1 MQAKDY
7 FAQHEKDILEDIKRL
22 VLADSPSQNKE
33 LLDQCKNV
41 IQNMFH
47 ENFKRRAQEFVMT
60 HNGNHLRFEVGEG
73 KEQVLIMGHYDTV
86 WDEGV
91 LPYRVEPD
99 KIYGPGILD
108 MKSGLISALWL
119 LKYVQKFNKP
129 LKRRIVFLI
138 NSDEEIGSPTS
149 RKLIEEEAAKSVAAF
164 VLEPAVVGSGALK
177 TGRKGTSKY
186 LLTFHGI
193 AAHAGNNPLDGA
205 SAIVEAAEQIL
216 AVEQLNDYDKGTT
229 LNVGLMEGGGK
240 LNVIPN
246 RAHLGIEVRSK
257 TSMEQNR
264 IHDYFVQ
271 LQPKNPRIQMTME
284 GGINRPPMEQDEDNL
299 ELFEVA
305 KGVAAELGFSI
316 GDALVGG
323 ASDGNF
329 ASQFAPTLDG
339 LGLVGEGL
347 HAMHEHIERKY
358 IVDRFALLTNTVLKV
373 VNQ

>member
-1 MQAKDY
+1 MEAKDY
-7 FAQHEKDILEDIKRL
+7 FTQYEKDIVDDIRRL

-33 LLDQCKNV
+33 LLDDCKNV
-41 IQNMFH
+41 LQQMFY
-47 ENFKRRAQEFVMT
+47 ENFKRRAQEVVMT
-60 HNGNHLRFEVGEG
+60 HHGNHLRFEVGEG
-73 KEQVLIMGHYDTV
+73 KEQVLVMGHYDTV
-86 WDEGV
+86 WDEGA
-91 LPYRVEPD
+91 LPYRAEAE

-108 MKSGLISALWL
+108 MKSGVISAFWM
-119 LKYVQKFNKP
+119 LKYIQKFNKP

-149 RKLIEEEAAKSVAAF
+149 RRLIEAEAKKSIAAF

-186 LLTFHGI
+186 MLSIQGI
-193 AAHAGNNPLDGA
+193 AAHAGNNPWDGA
-205 SAIVEAAEQIL
+205 SAIKEAAEQIL
-216 AVEQLNDYDKGTT
+216 AIDSLNNYELGTT
-229 LNVGLMEGGGK
+229 INVGMMQGGGK
-240 LNVIPN
+240 LNVIPSA
-246 RAHLGIEVRSK
+246 AHLGVEVRSK
-257 TSMEQNR
+257 TVAEQQR
-264 IHDYFVQ
+264 IDDYFAA
-271 LQPKNPRIQMTME
+271 LQPKNKLITIAIE

-305 KGVAAELGFSI
+305 KKEAAALGFSV

-329 ASQFAPTLDG
+329 ASQYAPTLDG

-347 HAMHEHIERKY
+347 HAVHEHIERAH
-358 IVDRFALLTNTVLKV
+358 IVPRFALLTKTVLQV

>member
-1 MQAKDY
+1 MEAKDY
-7 FAQHEKDILEDIKRL
+7 FAQHEKDIVEDIRRL

-33 LLDQCKNV
+33 LLDHCKNV
-41 IQNMFH
+41 LQTMFYD
-47 ENFKRRAQEFVMT
+47 NFNRRAQEFVMT
-60 HNGNHLRFEVGEG
+60 QQGNHLRFEVGEG
-73 KEQVLIMGHYDTV
+73 KEQVLILGHYDTV

-91 LPYRVEPD
+91 LPYRVEED

-119 LKYVQKFNKP
+119 LKYIQKFNKS
-129 LKRRIVFLI
+129 LKRRIVFFI
-138 NSDEEIGSPTS
+138 NSDEEVGSPTS
-149 RKLIEEEAAKSVAAF
+149 RRLIEEEASKSIAAF

-186 LLTFHGI
+186 YLTFHGI

-205 SAIVEAAEQIL
+205 SAIHEAAEQII
-216 AVEQLNDYDKGTT
+216 AVDALNNYPLGTT
-229 LNVGLMEGGGK
+229 LNVGMMRGGGK

-246 RAHLGIEVRSK
+246 EAHIGIEVRSK
-257 TSMEQNR
+257 TIREQQR
-264 IHDYFVQ
+264 VDHYFSHLEPHNGRVQ
-271 LQPKNPRIQMTME
+271 LTVE

-305 KGVAAELGFSI
+305 KEAAKELGFSI

-329 ASQFAPTLDG
+329 ASQYTPTLDG

-347 HAMHEHIERKY
+347 HAVHEHIERQH
-358 IVDRFALLTNTVLKV
+358 IVRRFALLTNTVLKV